1 MDLGILTLPL
11 TMAALAFGFAVIT
24 DTQAVHVDRINIP
37 TEIASTAGYTPDVVR
52 NRLVDEMHEI
62 EKQADSTAQAR
73 GIQLQGE
80 KGPLVVLADYLKVTP
95 LIRVAQETVG
105 LIPYSFSGEV
115 VAYGKDLEFVLR
127 GTDASKNQTYIQ
139 VRAPKEQIKQLI
151 HNTAYEAIRA
161 IDPYLLAAYQFK
173 KDFVTRDFTSTIE
186 IIHRE
191 LAKPD
196 SEVSKWMYNL
206 WGIVLYQQADRAGAI
221 EKFQAAL
228 ARDPNFAAP
237 LLNWGV
243 VLAREGN
250 NEEAIEKFQKL
261 VTNPKIE
268 ASKVAIAGAYSEWGF
283 SLALLGH
290 YDDAFAKFDL
300 AIKADPTFADA
311 YSSWAEVLSALG
323 RTDDAAKMT
332 ARSLK
337 IRNDVI
343 YTENLIGP
351 VQRLPATASVIN

>member
-24 DTQAVHVDRINIP
+24 DTQAVHIDRINVP
-37 TEIASTAGYTPDVVR
+37 TEVATNTGYTPDVVR

-62 EKQADSTAQAR
+62 EKQAHSTAQAR

-105 LIPYSFSGEV
+105 LIPYSFSGEIV
-115 VAYGKDLEFVLR
+115 TRGKDMEFVLR
-127 GTDASKNQTYIQ
+127 GTDASQRQNYIQ

-151 HNTAYEAIRA
+151 HDTAYEATRV

-173 KDFVTRDFTSTIE
+173 KDFVSRDFTSTIE

-191 LAKPD
+191 VGKPD
-196 SEVSKWMYNL
+196 SKSLKWMNNL

-228 ARDPNFAAP
+228 AQDPNFAAP

-243 VLAREGN
+243 VLAREGLN
-250 NEEAIEKFQKL
+250 QQAIDKFQQL
-261 VTNPKIE
+261 VSNPKIE
-268 ASKVAIAGAYSEWGF
+268 ASTTAIAAAYSEWGF
-283 SLALLGH
+283 SLALLGR
-290 YDDAFAKFDL
+290 YDDAFAKFSQ
-300 AIKADPTFADA
+300 ATAADPTFADV

-323 RTDDAAKMT
+323 RTDEAAKMT

-337 IRNDVI
+337 IGNDI
-343 YTENLIGP
+343 IFTENLVGP